1 MAFPPPDQFN
11 FGLGYPHDLSL
22 NHNLR
27 RPNPNS
33 RTHRTYVPAFLQ
45 QSYISHPYQHSLTM
59 QGLPYYNAGFSGGY
73 TDEFEES
80 GEIATRP
87 RLTKEQV
94 DILEGEFMRNPKPNS
109 SHKRDLALQTGL
121 ELNRVSVS
129 FCSPTADRV

>member
-1 MAFPPPDQFN
+1 
-11 FGLGYPHDLSL
+11 
-22 NHNLR
+22 
-27 RPNPNS
+27 
-33 RTHRTYVPAFLQ
+33 
-45 QSYISHPYQHSLTM
+45 M
-59 QGLPYYNAGFSGGY
+59 QGLPYYNTGFSGGY
-73 TDEFEES
+73 TDDFEES

-129 FCSPTADRV
+129 SFSPTADRV